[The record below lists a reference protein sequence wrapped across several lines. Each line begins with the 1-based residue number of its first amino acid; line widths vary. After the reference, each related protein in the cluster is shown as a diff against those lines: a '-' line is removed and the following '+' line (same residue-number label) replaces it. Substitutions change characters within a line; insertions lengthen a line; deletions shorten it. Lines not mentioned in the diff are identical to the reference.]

1 VTAVEPLGKAAFE
14 LFDKDREVIHPLAI
28 GFQQPQGAVPP
39 MNDGPLA
46 ASGVIE
52 WRRAFEDTLRGK
64 HRNPEDIALVFI
76 KNAVN
81 MNNARI

>member
-1 VTAVEPLGKAAFE
+1 
-14 LFDKDREVIHPLAI
+14 
-28 GFQQPQGAVPP
+28 

-52 WRRAFEDTLRGK
+52 WRRAFEDTLRGNY
-64 HRNPEDIALVFI
+64 RNPEDIALVFI

-81 MNNARI
+81 MDNARI